1 MKQAM
6 LSGLTALLLTAAP
19 AAFSATYTYT
29 GNAFTVAT
37 NSYTT
42 SDFVFGEFTTAAP
55 LAPNL
60 SAQDISGQVL
70 TWTFSDGVTTLS
82 QADGILADLNMVP
95 GISVTTDGA
104 GDIIEW
110 SILARD
116 LPLATAVSETNTLIS
131 TLNMPMAGVVDR
143 GADDAVCNAVDLV
156 PNCTSYGAGTPGLGL
171 NLGSPGSWV
180 TTLPPPPPAV
190 PEEIPGLTGFGL
202 ALTGAGLALL
212 GMRRLRRSA

>member
-6 LSGLTALLLTAAP
+6 LRGLTALLLTVAP

-29 GNAFTVAT
+29 GNAFAIAT

-60 SAQDISGQVL
+60 SAQDISGLVL

-82 QADGILADLNMVP
+82 QADGIFADFNLIP
-95 GISVTTDGA
+95 GISVSTDGA

-110 SILARD
+110 SIFARD
-116 LPLATAVSETNTLIS
+116 VPLATAVSETNTLIS
-131 TLNMPMAGVVDR
+131 TLNMPMAGVQDQ
-143 GADDAVCNAVDLV
+143 GAEDAVCNTVDLV
-156 PNCTSYGAGTPGLGL
+156 PNCTSYGAGTPGLGV
-171 NLGSPGSWV
+171 NFSSPGSWV
-180 TTLPPPPPAV
+180 TTLPPPPPAE
-190 PEEIPGLTGFGL
+190 PEAIPGLTGYAL
-202 ALTGAGLALL
+202 ALTGISLLLL
-212 GMRRLRRSA
+212 GMGRLRRRT